1 MEKNT
6 EKSADKLDKAGK
18 FQKVAEAIFRVL
30 LQRGPGE
37 LSHSQISSQSGVSR
51 AWLYKYIGKSREE
64 LAQFSLD
71 LIGKQFAR
79 MENLLNQN
87 DPDETTL
94 SLTHG
99 TLTMLQDA
107 GASPEVMQLYYRYAG
122 TQSVVGEKIKDIEES
137 YIKSLVL
144 RLERNYKIAAPQSK
158 TIAHVLHGIR
168 MGLCHRFAV
177 LGLKDTAT
185 KEQIFLA
192 FEQIWNKVL
201 FPLEKK

>member
-1 MEKNT
+1 MT
-6 EKSADKLDKAGK
+6 EKFDKAAK

-30 LQRGPGE
+30 LQRGPNE
-37 LSHSQISSQSGVSR
+37 LSHSQISAQSGVSR

-79 MENLLNQN
+79 MENLLNQH

-99 TLTMLQDA
+99 TLRMIEDSGSQ
-107 GASPEVMQLYYRYAG
+107 PEVMQLYYRYAG
-122 TQSVVGEKIKDIEES
+122 TQSVVGEKIREIEET
-137 YIKSLVL
+137 YIKNLIL
-144 RLERNYKIAAPQSK
+144 RLERNYKIPPQTAK
-158 TIAHVLHGIR
+158 TTAHVLHAIR
-168 MGLCHRFAV
+168 MGLCHRYAI
-177 LGLKDTAT
+177 LGLKNEAS

-192 FEQIWNKVL
+192 FEQIWNRVL